1 MARNNEDRFAAVSAE
16 PAPQVMENATPNN
29 DNQVFS
35 FVTPTEF
42 VDLPS
47 KGKYYPE
54 DHPLHNQDT
63 LEIRYMTAKDEDIL
77 TSPSLLRK
85 GLAVERLLQNV
96 IVNKSVK
103 TDDLLIG
110 DKNAILV
117 AARISGYG
125 AQYETKI
132 TCPACGTTTP
142 NTFDL
147 NNISTNSGE
156 NIDIDENGHFVIRL
170 PKMDVVVGVS
180 FLTGADEK
188 RLTKLAESRKKNN
201 LPEANLTDQFRLFIR
216 SVNGSTK
223 QEHINSLIENMP
235 AVDSRHLRTAYAE
248 LAPNVDLSQDF
259 DCPSCGMQEEV
270 NIPFTTEFFW
280 PK

>member
-132 TCPACGTTTP
+132 TCPAGGTTTP

-156 NIDIDENGHFVIRL
+156 NIDIDENGHFVIR
-170 PKMDVVVGVS
+170 
-180 FLTGADEK
+180 
-188 RLTKLAESRKKNN
+188 
-201 LPEANLTDQFRLFIR
+201 
-216 SVNGSTK
+216 
-223 QEHINSLIENMP
+223 
-235 AVDSRHLRTAYAE
+235 
-248 LAPNVDLSQDF
+248 
-259 DCPSCGMQEEV
+259 
-270 NIPFTTEFFW
+270 
-280 PK
+280 